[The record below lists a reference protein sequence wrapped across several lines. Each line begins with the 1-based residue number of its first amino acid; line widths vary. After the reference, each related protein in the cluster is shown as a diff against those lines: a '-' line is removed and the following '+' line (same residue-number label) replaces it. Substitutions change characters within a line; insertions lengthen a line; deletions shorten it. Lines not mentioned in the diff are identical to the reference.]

1 MEQQSEASEILEEF
15 DRAKAEG
22 RQPICP
28 YCHKPLQ
35 IGQFYSVYVQWT
47 WNDKKKGY
55 QEEDPDWDGDTP
67 FCDACE
73 AKDWDFAENDLV
85 V

>member
-1 MEQQSEASEILEEF
+1 MGQQSETSEVLEEF
-15 DRAKAEG
+15 DKAKAEG
-22 RQPICP
+22 RQPTCP
-28 YCHKPLQ
+28 YCHKPLE

-55 QEEDPDWDGDTP
+55 EQKDQDWDGDTP

-73 AKDWDFAENDLV
+73 TQDWDFTDNDLV

>member
-1 MEQQSEASEILEEF
+1 MGEQSETSEVLEEF
-15 DRAKAEG
+15 DKAKAEG
-22 RQPICP
+22 RQPTCP
-28 YCHKPLQ
+28 YCHKPLE
-35 IGQFYSVYVQWT
+35 IGQFYSVYIQWT

-55 QEEDPDWDGDTP
+55 EQKDQDWDGDTP

>member
-1 MEQQSEASEILEEF
+1 MGEQSETSEVLEEF
-15 DRAKAEG
+15 DKAKAEG
-22 RQPICP
+22 RQPTCP
-28 YCHKPLQ
+28 YCHKPLE
-35 IGQFYSVYVQWT
+35 IGQFYAVYVQWT

-55 QEEDPDWDGDTP
+55 ELKDPDWDGDTP

-73 AKDWDFAENDLV
+73 TQDWDFTDNDLV